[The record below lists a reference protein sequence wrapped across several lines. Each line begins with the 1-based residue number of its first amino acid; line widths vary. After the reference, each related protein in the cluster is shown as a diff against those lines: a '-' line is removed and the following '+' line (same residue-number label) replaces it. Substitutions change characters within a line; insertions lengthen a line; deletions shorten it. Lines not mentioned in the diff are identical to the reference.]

1 MKNLKDKSIKYVQEL
16 FYFFSIA
23 FVLFFLL
30 EMIWPNFVL
39 AYFNINFLLV
49 AWILSVFYLL
59 FNKNN

>member
-1 MKNLKDKSIKYVQEL
+1 MKNLKDKLIKYVQEL

-49 AWILSVFYLL
+49 TWILSVFYLL